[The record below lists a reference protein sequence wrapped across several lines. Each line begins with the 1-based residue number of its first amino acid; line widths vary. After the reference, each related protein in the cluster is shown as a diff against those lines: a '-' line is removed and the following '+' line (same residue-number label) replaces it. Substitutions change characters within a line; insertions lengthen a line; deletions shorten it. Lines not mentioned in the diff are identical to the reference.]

1 MPTLVECKVLRKLLY
16 CVSHSVVSDS
26 FVTLW
31 AVALPGSSVHSSHL
45 LLQGNLPDPG
55 IEPVSP
61 ALRMDSLP
69 SEPPGKPRGV

>member
-1 MPTLVECKVLRKLLY
+1 MRKLLY

-61 ALRMDSLP
+61 ALQVDFLP
-69 SEPPGKPRGV
+69 TEPLGNPAVLITLAS